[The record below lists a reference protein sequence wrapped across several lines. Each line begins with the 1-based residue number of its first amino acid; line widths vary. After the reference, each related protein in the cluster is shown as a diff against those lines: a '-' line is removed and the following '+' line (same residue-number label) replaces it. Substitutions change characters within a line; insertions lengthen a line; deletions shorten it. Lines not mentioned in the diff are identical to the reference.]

1 MIDLN
6 EFQSVTGQRNGR
18 INPHITIDDNVCRFS
33 VGAEGAHELRKHFG
47 ATANIM
53 VNADYSM
60 ILILRGDEKRLSS
73 TSNSYAITS
82 LRDALKEKFGA
93 NISRIYFKPGRWEA
107 VSDGTRAYVFE
118 ANGNVERHADIT
130 YRTLKS

>member
-6 EFQSVTGQRNGR
+6 EFHSVTGRRNGR
-18 INPHITIDDNVCRFS
+18 INPHIIIDGKICRFS
-33 VGAEGAHELRKHFG
+33 VGAKDADELRKHFG

-60 ILILRGDEKRLSS
+60 ILILRGEEKRLSS
-73 TSNSYAITS
+73 TSNSYLITG
-82 LRDALKEKFGA
+82 LRDALKEKFGE

-130 YRTLKS
+130 YRTLKA